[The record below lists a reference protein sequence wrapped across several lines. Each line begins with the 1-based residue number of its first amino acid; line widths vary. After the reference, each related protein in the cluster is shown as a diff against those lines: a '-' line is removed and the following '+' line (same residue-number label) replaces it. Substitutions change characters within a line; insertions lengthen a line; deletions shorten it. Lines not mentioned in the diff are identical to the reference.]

1 MKTVRETENLT
12 LKLLKAM
19 MNDHYFKRYTDLE
32 LAKLAEEM
40 ARLLRNID

>member
-1 MKTVRETENLT
+1 MKTVRETETLA

-32 LAKLAEEM
+32 LAKMAEEM